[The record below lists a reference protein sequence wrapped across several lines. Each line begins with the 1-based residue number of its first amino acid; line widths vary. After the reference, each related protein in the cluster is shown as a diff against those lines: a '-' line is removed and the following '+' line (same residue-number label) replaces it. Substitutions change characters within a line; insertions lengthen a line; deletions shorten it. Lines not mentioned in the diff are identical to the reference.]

1 MCFNL
6 YAILLAT
13 SLNMVGN
20 MTTDEKIQYIRST
33 YENMLTKNMLTKHD
47 IEWLYVANMRTIA
60 LIEAWSIDGTISR
73 AQRVAL
79 EKEAYGVCN
88 YCCDKLNSN

>member
-1 MCFNL
+1 MSSIL

-13 SLNMVGN
+13 SFNMVGV

-33 YENMLTKNMLTKHD
+33 YENMLTKHD

-60 LIEAWSIDGTISR
+60 LIEAWSVDGTISR

-79 EKEAYGVCN
+79 EKEAYAVCN
-88 YCCDKLNSN
+88 FCCDRLNSN

>member
-1 MCFNL
+1 MSSNL

-13 SLNMVGN
+13 PFNMVGN

-33 YENMLTKNMLTKHD
+33 YENMLTKSD

-60 LIEAWSIDGTISR
+60 IIEAWSVDRTISR
-73 AQRVAL
+73 SQRVAL
-79 EKEAYGVCN
+79 EKEAYSVCN
-88 YCCDKLNSN
+88 YCCDNLNSN

>member
-1 MCFNL
+1 MCSSF

-13 SLNMVGN
+13 SFNMVAN

-33 YENMLTKNMLTKHD
+33 YENMLTKSD
-47 IEWLYVANMRTIA
+47 IEWLYVANMRTLAI
-60 LIEAWSIDGTISR
+60 IEAWSVDGTISR

-79 EKEAYGVCN
+79 EKEAYSVCN